1 MICFLKLI
9 IMTNFAHPIEFI
21 HSADSRTRPEHR
33 SRLVSALGFLAR
45 KKVEFSEANTPDTI
59 ESIAAVF
66 DAYMHDEVAAPPQV
80 EMEARLLKFIEAQP
94 KGIYDTRDITAAL
107 GVCFENRM
115 NPFRPGVSLDDIVET
130 SDSLRDTWYVSH
142 RSEISEAISANRV
155 DQD

>member
-21 HSADSRTRPEHR
+21 HSVDSLTKPKHR

-45 KKVEFSEANTPDTI
+45 KKVELPEAYKPDTI
-59 ESIAAVF
+59 ESIAVVF
-66 DAYMHDEVAAPPQV
+66 DEYMYNESSAPPQA
-80 EMEARLLKFIEAQP
+80 EMEERLLKFIEAQP
-94 KGIYDTRDITAAL
+94 EGIYDTRDITAAL
-107 GVCFENRM
+107 GVCFANRM

-142 RSEISEAISANRV
+142 RSEISDAISANRV
-155 DQD
+155 DQN